1 MFEIEFKF
9 SRFSKAL
16 DLGVSETAK
25 RLDAQSAA
33 DTLRKRQGKQAFI
46 YQRKWNTPP
55 NIPPTNNFSLLEN
68 CQLYTI
74 PKHESSNC

>member
-16 DLGVSETAK
+16 DLGVSETTK

-33 DTLRKRQGKQAFI
+33 DTLRKRQGKQALI
-46 YQRKWNTPP
+46 CQRKWKK
-55 NIPPTNNFSLLEN
+55 ISV
-68 CQLYTI
+68 
-74 PKHESSNC
+74 